1 MEKLGL
7 LLIQLGSPKSPEVA
21 DVKAY
26 LKNFLGDPRVVDKQS
41 FIWKFVLNAFIL
53 PSRSPKSAEAY
64 KAIWTGK
71 TFPLFQYTEAFAEK
85 VEKLLESENVEL
97 AHSYILSTPNV
108 PQQLKMLADKGCK
121 TIRVIPMFP
130 QYCEATTLSCK
141 DAVDMGMA
149 EISGVK
155 IEFIESYN
163 RSPAYIDNLAEKIN
177 ETIKGKD
184 VEKLLYSF
192 HGYPIRRI
200 RGGDPYLDE
209 CMETASLLAD
219 RVDLPAEKMQITF
232 QSKFGREP
240 WLIPGS
246 EETIIELA
254 QSGVK
259 KLAVVCPAFVVDNLE
274 TEEEVGI
281 GLKETFL
288 EHGGEEF
295 ILVKCLNDDE
305 KWAKDFTADIL
316 LPEGPEKPAALPK
329 QHPKPEKCTLS
340 VPDQGCC
347 HAAKHCETCPYKGLD
362 KHPDG
367 SLSPTDRSVLKTM
380 FLTLFV
386 DLVGFSIIFP
396 LFPNM
401 LAYYSKVEGDTGF
414 FGWLMEIITSI
425 TGTTEGKATLALF
438 GGALVFIYS
447 FLQFIMAPVF
457 GTVSDRIGR
466 RPVLIISITG
476 IAISYLLWFFSGSF
490 TLLVISRLI
499 SGLMGS
505 NITTA
510 TAAVSDITSE
520 KTRSKG
526 MAIIGI
532 SFGLGFILGPAIGG
546 LSALIDLSK
555 IEGAEAWG
563 INPFSMPALLAFL
576 LTVWNLI
583 FVYRKFPE
591 TLPPEKRGKGDVH
604 RTINPLKLFKVQNY
618 PGVTVVIWINF
629 IFLSA
634 FGAAE
639 NMLTFLT
646 FERLNY
652 GPGQNGMLFVFIGF
666 VLAMV
671 QGGYVRRK
679 AHIVGE
685 DKVVKKG
692 LTILVPGLLL
702 VALAGYWSS
711 LTVLLLGLFFMAVGS
726 AMAIPCLT
734 SLVSFYTPEQ
744 DQGRVI
750 GVFRSVGALGRTV
763 GPIAGGLL
771 YWKFEYMA
779 PYIFA
784 AVTIFL
790 SIFLLVK
797 LPDFKKAD
805 SKE

>member
-26 LKNFLGDPRVVDKQS
+26 LSEFLGDPRVVDNQS
-41 FIWKFVLNAFIL
+41 LLWKFVLKAFIL

-64 KAIWTGK
+64 SKIWTGS
-71 TFPLFQYTEAFAEK
+71 TFPLFQYTEAFS
-85 VEKLLESENVEL
+85 EKLQDLIKDDSIEL
-97 AHSYILSTPNV
+97 AHSYILSEPSVT
-108 PQQLKMLADKGCK
+108 QQIKALSEKGCK

-141 DAVDMGMA
+141 DAVDKA
-149 EISGVK
+149 LLEVPQVK
-155 IEFIESYN
+155 IEFIESYHK
-163 RSPAYIDNLAEKIN
+163 SPAYIDNLAAKIN
-177 ETIKGKD
+177 ETIEGKNPD
-184 VEKLLYSF
+184 KLLFSF

-200 RGGDPYLDE
+200 RGGDAYLDH
-209 CMETASLLAD
+209 CLETASLLAD
-219 RVDLPAEKMQITF
+219 RIDYPLDQMQITF
-232 QSKFGREP
+232 QSRFGREP
-240 WLIPGS
+240 WLFPGS
-246 EETIIELA
+246 EETITELA
-254 QSGVK
+254 KEGTK
-259 KLAVVCPAFVVDNLE
+259 KIAVVCPAFVVDNLE
-274 TEEEVGI
+274 TEEEVGL
-281 GLKETFL
+281 GLKEVFQ
-288 EHGGEEF
+288 ENGGEEF
-295 ILVKCLNDDE
+295 ILVPCLNADE
-305 KWAKDFTADIL
+305 KWIKDFSEDIL
-316 LPEGPEKPAALPK
+316 LPEGTKNPAAKPK
-329 QHPKPEKCTLS
+329 EYDTPEKCKLE

-347 HAAKHCETCPYKGLD
+347 QAKTHCETCPYKGLS

-367 SLSPTDRSVLKTM
+367 SLSPSDRTVLKTM

-386 DLVGFSIIFP
+386 DLIGFSIIFP

-401 LAYYSKVEGDTGF
+401 LEYYKMVEGDTGL
-414 FGWLMEIITSI
+414 FGMIMGWISSI
-425 TGTTEGKATLALF
+425 TGTSEGKATLALF
-438 GGALVFIYS
+438 GGFLVFIYS

-457 GTVSDRIGR
+457 GTISDRIGR
-466 RPVLIISITG
+466 RPVLLISISG
-476 IAISYLLWFFSGSF
+476 IALSYALWFFSGSF
-490 TLLVISRLI
+490 LLLVISRLI

-532 SFGLGFILGPAIGG
+532 AFGLGFILGPAIGG
-546 LSALIDLSK
+546 ISALLDLTKHID
-555 IEGAEAWG
+555 GAADYG
-563 INPFSMPALLAFL
+563 INPFSMPALIAFII
-576 LTVWNLI
+576 TVWN
-583 FVYRKFPE
+583 FVFVLRKFPE
-591 TLPPEKRGKGDVH
+591 TLPPEKRGKGELH
-604 RTINPLKLFKVQNY
+604 RTINPFKLFKVQNI
-618 PGVTVVIWINF
+618 PGVTIVIWVNF

-646 FERLNY
+646 YETLDY
-652 GPGQNGMLFVFIGF
+652 GPGKNGMLFVFIGF

-679 AHIVGE
+679 ASDIGE
-685 DKVVKKG
+685 DVVTKNG
-692 LTILVPGLLL
+692 LKILVPGLLI

-711 LTVLLLGLFFMAVGS
+711 LTVLLIGLFFMAVGS

-734 SLVSFYTPEQ
+734 SLVSFYTPAE

-750 GVFRSVGALGRTV
+750 GVYRSVGALGRTV
-763 GPIAGGLL
+763 GPIVGGLL
-771 YWKFEYMA
+771 YWKFQYAA

-790 SIFLLVK
+790 SLFILAK
-797 LPDFKKAD
+797 LPEYKK
-805 SKE
+805 KNT